1 MIDGWMEMDGGGG
14 WMETDGKMTMM
25 TMMTMAIGDM

>member
-1 MIDGWMEMDGGGG
+1 MDGDGGGGG